1 MDGRQRWDIAVF
13 KSIRHLSTTHSGGFW
28 FLFIAELQVAKLW
41 VFIFLI
47 FGLTP
52 PGMGIE
58 PKSGFSSM
66 RFISSTSALIFV
78 LTWLENTC
86 ITQIVWKFLYFYH
99 IRLIRFRLQLVSYLI
114 FALQYF
120 QLSLFQLLKTADD
133 VSKMQEELETM
144 RPLLEEATVETMAT
158 MEKIAAD
165 TVSVSN

>member
-1 MDGRQRWDIAVF
+1 
-13 KSIRHLSTTHSGGFW
+13 
-28 FLFIAELQVAKLW
+28 
-41 VFIFLI
+41 
-47 FGLTP
+47 
-52 PGMGIE
+52 
-58 PKSGFSSM
+58 M

-86 ITQIVWKFLYFYH
+86 VTQIVWKFLYFYH

-120 QLSLFQLLKTADD
+120 QLSLLQLLKTADD